1 MFCIFFTWLSSHAQ
15 IVIKKTGQLNNNN
28 FLYWINFT
36 IPFSGP
42 SSPTPPYP
50 FSQNMAQETNQ
61 TQVPMLCTMGCG
73 FYGNPRTNGM
83 CSVCYKEHLQRQ
95 QGGGRTSPPGEK
107 GKKMEGI
114 QLLGG
119 GGEAGCGYKEHTEMC
134 GQKWPEGDV
143 RVCSFCQYCFRN
155 LGGRAMTSVLFRQS
169 LHSRIIMP
177 LLSFVLCTVKGV
189 IAGYWYNHF
198 LVFISI
204 IGSITVTIL
213 HHVTMTSHVESGSE
227 GCDALGT
234 WPIDCTKQLKKPS
247 ITQSQI
253 PEADQQQLATHL

>member
-1 MFCIFFTWLSSHAQ
+1 MVTPAPMACAQ
-15 IVIKKTGQLNNNN
+15 SAIRNTCRDNKEGGEQA
-28 FLYWINFT
+28 
-36 IPFSGP
+36 P
-42 SSPTPPYP
+42 
-50 FSQNMAQETNQ
+50 QERR
-61 TQVPMLCTMGCG
+61 VRRWKG
-73 FYGNPRTNGM
+73 FN
-83 CSVCYKEHLQRQ
+83 CWV
-95 QGGGRTSPPGEK
+95 GGG
-107 GKKMEGI
+107 
-114 QLLGG
+114 
-119 GGEAGCGYKEHTEMC
+119 AGCGYKEHTEMC

-143 RVCSFCQYCFRN
+143 RVCSFYLYCFRN